1 MTPERLVLFC
11 GLGADGRL
19 MRPVEVPG
27 VSVLTPD
34 HLDPREGES
43 LKAYAARVAAAHGI
57 GPKDAVG
64 GASFGGMLAAEIAAQ
79 RPVAALVLLGTCVRP
94 RRLPWSFRLIY
105 AFRRVIPDLALGV
118 RSWTPLLRWRFA
130 PLSDEALALLA
141 DMNARCPASH
151 VRELGRMAVEWE
163 GATELPRPTLSVHGR
178 RDRVIPLRCA
188 EPGVVLDDAGHAFTL
203 THPRETA
210 DVLRGFLASAA

>member
-1 MTPERLVLFC
+1 MAPARLILFC

-19 MRPVEVPG
+19 MRPVSVPG
-27 VSVLTPD
+27 VEVLTPD
-34 HLDPREGES
+34 HLEPEAGES

-94 RRLPWSFRLIY
+94 WRLPWSFRLIH
-105 AFRRVIPDLALGV
+105 AFRHVIPDLALGV
-118 RSWTPLLRWRFA
+118 RSWPPLLRWRFA
-130 PLSDEALALLA
+130 PAGDEVLALLA

-163 GATELPRPTLSVHGR
+163 GPGELPSPTLSVHGR

-188 EPGVVLDDAGHAFTL
+188 EPGVVLEDAGHAFTL
-203 THPRETA
+203 THPEETSA
-210 DVLRGFLASAA
+210 AVAGFLRAVA